1 MQLGERATHLV
12 AVPRRIW
19 RAAASPDVAPSQAE
33 QMSMPEF
40 DQLMAEGLNL
50 DVEARWGAG
59 FLPGRFRSDDP
70 SWSYEQIARAILA
83 NAESALDM
91 GTGEGG
97 VLASLAPLPTLTVA
111 YEEWWPTVPAAWS
124 RLKPLGVHL
133 VIALGSNDNVA
144 RAAGDDRPGLPFRSE
159 AFDVVLNRHEAFDS
173 FEVRRVIK
181 RRGKF
186 LTEQVGS
193 DEAVSIRTLLGLPI
207 NAPEWTA
214 AVAVHQLEAV
224 GWTIE
229 KLQEE
234 RLAMSFADIG
244 ALIGY
249 IRSLPWAYEDL
260 DWASVKPR
268 LHQLHALSQSRPIEA
283 VAHRFV
289 IVASPELLE
298 FHACTPAN
306 SCGNLRGD
314 LRHCPL
320 IDRELHVR
328 DVSGIQDRI

>member
-1 MQLGERATHLV
+1 M
-12 AVPRRIW
+12 RI
-19 RAAASPDVAPSQAE
+19 
-33 QMSMPEF
+33 PEF

-50 DVEARWGAG
+50 DVEAYWGAG
-59 FLPGRFRSDDP
+59 FLRGRFRADDP
-70 SWSYEQIARAILA
+70 SWSYETMARASLA
-83 NAESALDM
+83 KAESVLDM

-97 VLASLAPLPTLTVA
+97 VLARLAPLPKLTAA

-133 VIALGSNDNVA
+133 VIALSSKDNVA
-144 RAAGDDRPGLPFRSE
+144 GPDEHDRPGLPFHSE
-159 AFDVVLNRHEAFDS
+159 AFDVVLNRHEAFDP
-173 FEVRRVIK
+173 FEVRRVTK

-193 DEAVSIRTLLGLPI
+193 DEAASIRTLLGLPV

-229 KLQEE
+229 ELQEE
-234 RLAMSFADIG
+234 RLAMSFDDIA

-249 IRSLPWAYEDL
+249 VRSLPWAYEDL
-260 DWASVKPR
+260 DWPSVKPR
-268 LHQLHALSQSRPIEA
+268 LQQLHALSQSRPIEA

-289 IVASPELLE
+289 IVAS
-298 FHACTPAN
+298 A
-306 SCGNLRGD
+306 
-314 LRHCPL
+314 
-320 IDRELHVR
+320 
-328 DVSGIQDRI
+328 

>member
-1 MQLGERATHLV
+1 M
-12 AVPRRIW
+12 
-19 RAAASPDVAPSQAE
+19 
-33 QMSMPEF
+33 
-40 DQLMAEGLNL
+40 
-50 DVEARWGAG
+50 
-59 FLPGRFRSDDP
+59 
-70 SWSYEQIARAILA
+70 
-83 NAESALDM
+83 
-91 GTGEGG
+91 
-97 VLASLAPLPTLTVA
+97 
-111 YEEWWPTVPAAWS
+111 
-124 RLKPLGVHL
+124 
-133 VIALGSNDNVA
+133 
-144 RAAGDDRPGLPFRSE
+144 
-159 AFDVVLNRHEAFDS
+159 
-173 FEVRRVIK
+173 
-181 RRGKF
+181 
-186 LTEQVGS
+186 TEQVGS

-289 IVASPELLE
+289 IVASP
-298 FHACTPAN
+298 
-306 SCGNLRGD
+306 
-314 LRHCPL
+314 
-320 IDRELHVR
+320 
-328 DVSGIQDRI
+328 

>member
-1 MQLGERATHLV
+1 
-12 AVPRRIW
+12 
-19 RAAASPDVAPSQAE
+19 
-33 QMSMPEF
+33 MSR
-40 DQLMAEGLNL
+40 
-50 DVEARWGAG
+50 ARWGAG

-70 SWSYEQIARAILA
+70 SWSYEKIARAILA

-144 RAAGDDRPGLPFRSE
+144 RAARDDRPGLPFRSE
-159 AFDVVLNRHEAFDS
+159 AIDVVLNRHEAFDS

-289 IVASPELLE
+289 IVASP
-298 FHACTPAN
+298 
-306 SCGNLRGD
+306 
-314 LRHCPL
+314 
-320 IDRELHVR
+320 
-328 DVSGIQDRI
+328 